1 MVVWELG
8 ERCDCFLVCVVSVCW
23 FVCLFVCLFVCFPAP
38 FYLSS
43 HPFCSIQR
51 SHFSLFILESSR
63 SWLMMVHYIVPLWNS
78 SLYCPW
84 DHVCQKMCMKNLL
97 LGSWTETS
105 RILASWTIWNTPS
118 TRRRWGRRMPDAS
131 SFAFDGWNSLMGE
144 LLFVAFWDVRQVQ
157 FQLQFTHKRRKWK
170 GASLWATG

>member
-1 MVVWELG
+1 MRGVIA
-8 ERCDCFLVCVVSVCW
+8 FLFVSSLSAGL
-23 FVCLFVCLFVCFPAP
+23 FVCLFVCLLPRP
-38 FYLSS
+38 FLSLVS
-43 HPFCSIQR
+43 SFLLHSTKSFFI
-51 SHFSLFILESSR
+51 ILESSR

-105 RILASWTIWNTPS
+105 RILLASWTIWNTPS